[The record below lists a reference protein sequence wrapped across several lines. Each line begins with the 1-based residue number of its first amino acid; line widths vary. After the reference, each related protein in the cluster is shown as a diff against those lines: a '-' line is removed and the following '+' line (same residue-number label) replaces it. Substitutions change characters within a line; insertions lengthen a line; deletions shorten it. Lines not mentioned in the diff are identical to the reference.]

1 LFGHA
6 RPWCGGMDRPFRRT
20 GDDILENEDAARFQD
35 AKDFALETFLIR
47 DAHLHLDGDG
57 MIKTIVVE
65 RCLQGTSALKCSAVG
80 HTQQFRK
87 PIGGVDETRDPFSGS
102 GVRAQRSPPQVPH
115 RVGLNQTFNVQKSA
129 GRAAHNPVS
138 RKASRRPRS
147 SASDHEGSVR
157 RLDGGFETEKG
168 KESSYMDR

>member
-1 LFGHA
+1 
-6 RPWCGGMDRPFRRT
+6 MDRPFRRT

-87 PIGGVDETRDPFSGS
+87 PIGGVDETLRQVDPRHPAAECFRDVACGPTEPEELSG
-102 GVRAQRSPPQVPH
+102 
-115 RVGLNQTFNVQKSA
+115 TF
-129 GRAAHNPVS
+129 
-138 RKASRRPRS
+138 
-147 SASDHEGSVR
+147 
-157 RLDGGFETEKG
+157 
-168 KESSYMDR
+168 